1 MGSHG
6 GSAID
11 ERIRFEV
18 AQQTRSLLHHAKA
31 TNATIRKCV
40 SRKIGEKL
48 QKAVME
54 SVNPAHD
61 LTHFSGKNSDK
72 NTSANL
78 DAHNSAI
85 NNETLED
92 YRRRKQRPTSP
103 FELLSGKDQD
113 ASRFIYRDAPMS
125 SPAIDESPNELLARV
140 RSTNRILRK
149 TQSKFSLTT
158 NAVSY

>member
-18 AQQTRSLLHHAKA
+18 EQQTRSLLHHAKA

-61 LTHFSGKNSDK
+61 RNHFAGKNSDK

-113 ASRFIYRDAPMS
+113 ASRFIYRDAPLYH
-125 SPAIDESPNELLARV
+125 LLLTRART
-140 RSTNRILRK
+140 S
-149 TQSKFSLTT
+149 F
-158 NAVSY
+158 